1 MQGRR
6 QFRGDAPTDTVASGS
21 LVGAYLSDDGRKAA
35 ACHFH
40 PGALVYFTEHVIG
53 GFHVQV
59 VGTVPFREDER
70 GFGLSLFVDE
80 CYAFVAQDFKGDLGR
95 EQVFRQGGL
104 YGSAGQDLLWQ
115 VDGHARQVEDFDL
128 RTAHDV
134 VHGQG
139 DGLQSGCVPFDGVP
153 VYHASVGVDLRTAQD
168 GGLERDGPAY
178 ASFARQAQER
188 YGLCR
193 VLVDGREVR
202 VGVPRVHRL
211 HLYFIRLFGF
221 QGRGGDGE
229 ARGRAVMHIARFARL
244 CLVVG
249 QVQG

>member
-1 MQGRR
+1 M
-6 QFRGDAPTDTVASGS
+6 
-21 LVGAYLSDDGRKAA
+21 
-35 ACHFH
+35 
-40 PGALVYFTEHVIG
+40 
-53 GFHVQV
+53 
-59 VGTVPFREDER
+59 
-70 GFGLSLFVDE
+70 DE

-168 GGLERDGPAY
+168 GGLERDGPAH
-178 ASFARQAQER
+178 ASFAR
-188 YGLCR
+188 
-193 VLVDGREVR
+193 
-202 VGVPRVHRL
+202 
-211 HLYFIRLFGF
+211 
-221 QGRGGDGE
+221 
-229 ARGRAVMHIARFARL
+229 
-244 CLVVG
+244 
-249 QVQG
+249 